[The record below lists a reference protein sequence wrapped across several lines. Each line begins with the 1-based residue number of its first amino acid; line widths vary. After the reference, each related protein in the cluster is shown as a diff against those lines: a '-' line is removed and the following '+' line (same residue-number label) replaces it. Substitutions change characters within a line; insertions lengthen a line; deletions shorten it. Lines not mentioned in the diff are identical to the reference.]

1 MDCQPSARNDEGGRG
16 RNDGEEERAIVI
28 PPSKSEVKESF
39 CDRPQDVLSDEG
51 GRVKK
56 GVKKGIEK
64 G

>member
-1 MDCQPSARNDEGGRG
+1 MTRERG